1 MVFNKIKITDS
12 DGSSPEKAIV
22 NQNTKS
28 HSEGVDAEYEY
39 LESIYGKQNVE
50 WRLNEQIMAV
60 YRKKFYDILKIKLR
74 NGQKR
79 TYWFDITSFYGKEW
93 YVKIYIHP
101 SNTTWFK
108 IQS

>member
-22 NQNTKS
+22 NQNIKS

-50 WRLNEQIMAV
+50 WRLNEQGMTM
-60 YRKKFYDILKIKLR
+60 YRKKFYDIIKIKFR

-79 TYWFDITSFYGKEW
+79 TYWFDINAFYEGKDE
-93 YVKIYIHP
+93 
-101 SNTTWFK
+101 
-108 IQS
+108 

>member
-22 NQNTKS
+22 NPNIKS
-28 HSEGVDAEYEY
+28 HSEGVDAECEY

-50 WRLNEQIMAV
+50 WRLNEQGVTM
-60 YRKKFYDILKIKLR
+60 YRKRFYDIIKIKFR

-79 TYWFDITSFYGKEW
+79 TFWFDINAFYEGKDE
-93 YVKIYIHP
+93 
-101 SNTTWFK
+101 
-108 IQS
+108 

>member
-22 NQNTKS
+22 IQNIKS
-28 HSEGVDAEYEY
+28 HSEGVDAECEY

-50 WRLNEQIMAV
+50 WRLNEQIMAF

-79 TYWFDITSFYGKEW
+79 TYWFDINAFYEGKDE
-93 YVKIYIHP
+93 
-101 SNTTWFK
+101 
-108 IQS
+108 